1 MALRKSFSLFTR
13 VISDE
18 LNSLEI
24 YWYVLS
30 SSLCGGSPSQYFRK
44 NVVVQSFPE
53 EFKMIER
60 ATLRQ
65 VDGSMF
71 DGNVGG
77 SDFVVVASSFGFL
90 TVLFRQQFQKSS
102 WLKDPGFGLL
112 KTFLNDLD
120 FGALSLQHEITRG
133 TPFPDPATIPSRGQP
148 RPHVARKLSL
158 NPSSLNV
165 ENAPPMT
172 PKIVVKMASK
182 TSSRILRT
190 FAKIH
195 KSTLRKRSC

>member
-1 MALRKSFSLFTR
+1 MVVESFS
-13 VISDE
+13 
-18 LNSLEI
+18 
-24 YWYVLS
+24 
-30 SSLCGGSPSQYFRK
+30 
-44 NVVVQSFPE
+44 E

-90 TVLFRQQFQKSS
+90 AVLFRQQFQKSS
-102 WLKDPGFGLL
+102 WLKDPGFGFL
-112 KTFLNDLD
+112 KTFLNGLD
-120 FGALSLQHEITRG
+120 FGALSLQHEEITRG

-148 RPHVARKLSL
+148 RPYVARKLSL

-172 PKIVVKMASK
+172 PK
-182 TSSRILRT
+182 
-190 FAKIH
+190 
-195 KSTLRKRSC
+195 KSGQNGKQNVSPNIKDICQA